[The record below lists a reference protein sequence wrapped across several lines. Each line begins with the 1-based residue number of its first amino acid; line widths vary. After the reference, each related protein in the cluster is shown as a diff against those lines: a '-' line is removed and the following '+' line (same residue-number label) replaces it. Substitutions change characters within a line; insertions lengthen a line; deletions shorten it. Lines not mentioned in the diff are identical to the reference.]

1 MKVLIDMNLSPRWSR
16 FLNDYGIE
24 AIHWSSFGK
33 FDATDLQIME
43 FAKSNDYAVLT
54 HDLDFSGI
62 LASTHGDKPSVVQI
76 RSEDLSPD
84 KIGKQIAS
92 ALLQMAVE
100 LEIGALVTV
109 DPIRTRLRLLPL
121 PRKKETD

>member
-1 MKVLIDMNLSPRWSR
+1 MKVLIDMNLSPRWVR
-16 FLNDYGIE
+16 FLNDWGVE

-33 FDATDLQIME
+33 FKATDLQIME
-43 FAKSNDYAVLT
+43 FAKSNEYVVLT

-62 LASTHGDKPSVVQI
+62 LASTQGDKPSVVQI
-76 RSEDLSPD
+76 RSEDVSPD
-84 KIGKQIAS
+84 KIGIQIAS
-92 ALLQMAVE
+92 ALSQMAVE
-100 LEIGALVTV
+100 LEKGALVTI

>member
-1 MKVLIDMNLSPRWSR
+1 MKVLIDMNLSPRWVR
-16 FLNDYGIE
+16 FLNDRGIE
-24 AIHWSSFGK
+24 ATHWSSFGK
-33 FDATDLQIME
+33 FNATDIQIME
-43 FAKSNDYAVLT
+43 FAKLNEYVVLT

-76 RSEDLSPD
+76 RSEDVSPD

-92 ALLQMAVE
+92 ALSQLAVE
-100 LEIGALVTV
+100 LENGALVTV

-121 PRKKETD
+121 PRKKETN